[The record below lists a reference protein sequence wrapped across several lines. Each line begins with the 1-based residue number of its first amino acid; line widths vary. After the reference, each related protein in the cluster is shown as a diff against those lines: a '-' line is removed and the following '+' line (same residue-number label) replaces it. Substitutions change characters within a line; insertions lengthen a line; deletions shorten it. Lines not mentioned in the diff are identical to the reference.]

1 MSLSNSNIYSSQN
14 SSMYNNVSSI
24 YPQTMQSNSKIAEI
38 EAKMTMHE
46 MEITKQNN
54 ILQDRIKQYIMTE
67 SDLKRELSQTATQL
81 ANSNEK
87 LQSLLGEN
95 EYMKNQLYQTEEHL
109 NKISIQYNILQGDYD
124 KMYEDYTQLSG
135 QNKVMKDQFNQLLYD
150 NDGKDTQ
157 ISTMSALIEKYA
169 NDIEELKSKL
179 VITDKE
185 KENYESM
192 INIKEK
198 NEMKMK
204 NENEELKKENDK
216 LKNEIENLNGKLKE
230 HAEYINTIE
239 LQATNYQTENT
250 NMGKMITKLQTQIE
264 DLNELNQK
272 LTKEKEELQNYKS
285 SQEKNETNFSNEI
298 SKLKGE
304 LSNIKSITNDN
315 IASITH
321 WIENYFCTVYS
332 PNVQLPEMSIN
343 NTINDHISFDK
354 LKKTLIASKNKID
367 NELNDTMQKNKEM
380 KGILTKGQDEN
391 YKMQKFI
398 EDVYNYIQNEV
409 EMGKYFNLNKNNF
422 QYEKD
427 YQKEIEENLNKIF
440 SLLKRKKE
448 STEENYA
455 NKLLEDNSL
464 LNNELNELR
473 IKFDSIYNENL
484 SLDKK
489 NKYLLQ
495 EIDMKKAQIKSQEEI
510 INRRSNL
517 EEDNKKLLKDN
528 ITLIKKLKKLNIKKE
543 E

>member
-24 YPQTMQSNSKIAEI
+24 YPQTLQSNSKIAEI

-192 INIKEK
+192 ISIKEK

-204 NENEELKKENDK
+204 NDNEELKKENDK
-216 LKNEIENLNGKLKE
+216 LKSEIENLNGKLKE

-285 SQEKNETNFSNEI
+285 SQEKNETNFTNEI

>member
-24 YPQTMQSNSKIAEI
+24 YPQTLQSNSKIAEI

-285 SQEKNETNFSNEI
+285 SQEKNETTFTNEI

>member
-24 YPQTMQSNSKIAEI
+24 YPQTLQSNSKIAEI

-216 LKNEIENLNGKLKE
+216 LKSEIENLNGKLKE

-285 SQEKNETNFSNEI
+285 SQEKNETTFTNEI

>member
-24 YPQTMQSNSKIAEI
+24 YPQTLPSNSKIAEI

-67 SDLKRELSQTATQL
+67 SDLKRELSQTAAQL

-87 LQSLLGEN
+87 IQALLGEN

-124 KMYEDYTQLSG
+124 KMYEDYSQLSG
-135 QNKVMKDQFNQLLYD
+135 QNKVMKEQFNQLLYD

-179 VITDKE
+179 VVTDKE

-192 INIKEK
+192 MSIKEK
-198 NEMKMK
+198 NEMKIK
-204 NENEELKKENDK
+204 DENEELKKENEK
-216 LKNEIENLNGKLKE
+216 LKKEIDNLNGKLKE
-230 HAEYINTIE
+230 HAEYINKIE

-250 NMGKMITKLQTQIE
+250 NMGKMIAKLQTQIE

-285 SQEKNETNFSNEI
+285 SQEKNETNYFNEI

-315 IASITH
+315 IATITH

-332 PNVQLPEMSIN
+332 PNVQLPEMSLN
-343 NTINDHISFDK
+343 TTINEHISFDK

-367 NELNDTMQKNKEM
+367 TELNDTMQKNKEM

-448 STEENYA
+448 STDENYA

-473 IKFDSIYNENL
+473 VKFDSIYNENL
-484 SLDKK
+484 SLEKK

-510 INRRSNL
+510 INRRSNI